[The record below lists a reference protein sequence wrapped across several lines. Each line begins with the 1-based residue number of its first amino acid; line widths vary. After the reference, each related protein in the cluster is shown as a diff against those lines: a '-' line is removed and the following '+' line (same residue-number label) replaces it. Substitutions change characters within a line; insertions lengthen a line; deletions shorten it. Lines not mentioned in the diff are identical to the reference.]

1 MVCSSGAVDRRRA
14 MRRRCKEESATVL
27 LYSRELPG
35 GGVVT
40 IEASPESEGKNYTG
54 RVLVERRVDVRRRL
68 GHAPPVIAEA
78 AGETPTVLFRQLY
91 AIASDN
97 VEIAR
102 GLIRLQSRKRDD

>member
-1 MVCSSGAVDRRRA
+1 M
-14 MRRRCKEESATVL
+14 L

-40 IEASPESEGKNYTG
+40 IEASPEAEGKSYTG
-54 RVLVERRVDVRRRL
+54 RVLVERRVDARRRA
-68 GHAPPVIAEA
+68 GHSPPVIAEA
-78 AGETPTVLFRQLY
+78 AGESPTTLFRQLY

-102 GLIRLQSRKRDD
+102 GLIRLQSRRRDD

>member
-1 MVCSSGAVDRRRA
+1 
-14 MRRRCKEESATVL
+14 VL

-40 IEASPESEGKNYTG
+40 IEALPAVEGKSYTG
-54 RVLVERRVDVRRRL
+54 RVLVERRVDVRRRT
-68 GHAPPVIAEA
+68 GHSPPVIAEA